1 MQCDNMDFIQMVQGP
16 SSDLQRINVQ
26 GLYKYQRLSLS
37 VK

>member
-16 SSDLQRINVQ
+16 SSGVHRINGH
-26 GLYKYQRLSLS
+26 GLYKNPRLSLS